1 MPTLCHCRPRPSLYR
16 QTSREFSENIFIKG
30 ALNLLMPS
38 HLPLRLTDSSHPFR
52 SKSIRISSTGK
63 PFVSQCEANM
73 RSITS
78 MFDQQEMKGY
88 KSTNKDSSDHKLVAD
103 AAIKSNGRAWHVVV
117 NTLKASN
124 REAPSF
130 YQSSSLS
137 FTSRPAINF
146 PSQLQLPSV
155 EQLFF
160 VVGFLSCMRR
170 RSILFFW
177 YCYILTLGAFLA
189 VLAIAIPTLHAMRKA
204 ALSMEKLANMAIEE
218 LPGTMAA
225 VRLSSMEISD
235 LTLELHDLS
244 QEISEGVKSSA
255 RAVKAAE
262 VGIRQ
267 MGVIA
272 ASQTLA
278 ILQERASVPVEAV
291 RPVVASAAESTRQ
304 AVAQAQRAVVNMAS
318 NPHALGWLRKITQ
331 KGQPEANMVAVL
343 DVKPDQ
349 RTRSTINE
357 DKADKVPV
365 DLE

>member
-160 VVGFLSCMRR
+160 VVGFLSCM
-170 RSILFFW
+170 
-177 YCYILTLGAFLA
+177 TLGAFLA

-244 QEISEGVKSSA
+244 QKFLRVL
-255 RAVKAAE
+255 KAQHE
-262 VGIRQ
+262 L
-267 MGVIA
+267 
-272 ASQTLA
+272 SKL
-278 ILQERASVPVEAV
+278 LKW
-291 RPVVASAAESTRQ
+291 ESDRW
-304 AVAQAQRAVVNMAS
+304 V
-318 NPHALGWLRKITQ
+318 
-331 KGQPEANMVAVL
+331 
-343 DVKPDQ
+343 
-349 RTRSTINE
+349 
-357 DKADKVPV
+357 
-365 DLE
+365 